1 MVRQHLALVTVVVVI
16 CFAALLSLKSRSS
29 AKLDKCFT
37 NVNQVV
43 APAVERY
50 MTEHQGQP
58 PSSLADLVPGCLDKL
73 PKCPAAAQMTYV
85 LELNPKNGYPFDVY
99 CSGYHHPDAP
109 PDFPR
114 IATALR
120 REP

>member
-1 MVRQHLALVTVVVVI
+1 MSRQHLALVTVIVAS
-16 CFAALLSLKSRSS
+16 CFAASFGLKSRSS
-29 AKLDKCFT
+29 AKLDRCLS

-50 MTEHQGQP
+50 MTEQRKLP
-58 PSSLADLVPGCLDKL
+58 TNLADLVPDYRNRL
-73 PKCPAAAQMTYV
+73 PECPEAGQITYS
-85 LELNPKNGYPFDVY
+85 LELEPKNGYPFDVY
-99 CSGYHHPDAP
+99 CGGHHHPDAP
-109 PDFPR
+109 PNFPR